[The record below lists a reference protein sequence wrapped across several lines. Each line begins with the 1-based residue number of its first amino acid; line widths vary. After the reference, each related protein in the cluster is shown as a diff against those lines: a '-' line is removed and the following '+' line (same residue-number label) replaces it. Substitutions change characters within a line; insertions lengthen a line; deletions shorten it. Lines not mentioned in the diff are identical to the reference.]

1 MCHRR
6 NRQILNSYAIFEF
19 GEIENTEWKQNPC
32 FACDT
37 CDTWLGG
44 VGVDAVEKARA
55 VNNAPVPKVVS
66 PISTQMRHPQVR
78 RSDFHS
84 LNGDDDMPSQSDIRQ
99 QVTDQIISALKS
111 NDLPPWKKCWA
122 NDPNGFGLAT
132 SLSTGKPYKGI
143 NQILLQ
149 VLAAKRG
156 YQSRWFGTFNQIK
169 HVEGSIR
176 KGEKSMKVVL
186 WKPVKR
192 ERSDENGEKV
202 DDSFLVMREFS
213 VFNVE
218 QATDLDQFRV
228 GFVQPQETAFER
240 YEQADQLFDAIG
252 ADIRHGGNRAFYSPG
267 GDFIQMPHRHQ
278 FDSAEAYYETLAH
291 EAIHWS
297 ERRIGFDRS
306 KEESAYA
313 LGELVAEIGS
323 CFLMGELGLP
333 TTDNLDSHAAYV
345 GNWLKAMKG
354 DTRFIFKAAATASKA
369 VDFLLSHVRQPE
381 EQPVPESLGTP

>member
-1 MCHRR
+1 MP
-6 NRQILNSYAIFEF
+6 
-19 GEIENTEWKQNPC
+19 KQT
-32 FACDT
+32 AD
-37 CDTWLGG
+37 
-44 VGVDAVEKARA
+44 
-55 VNNAPVPKVVS
+55 
-66 PISTQMRHPQVR
+66 
-78 RSDFHS
+78 
-84 LNGDDDMPSQSDIRQ
+84 DIRQ
-99 QVTDQIISALKS
+99 TITDTIIESLEAGG
-111 NDLPPWKKCWA
+111 LPPWKRCWA

-132 SLSTGKPYKGI
+132 SLSTGKPYRGI

-149 VLAAKRG
+149 VLAMKRG
-156 YQSRWFGTFNQIK
+156 YQSRWFGTFQQIK
-169 HVEGSIR
+169 HAEASVR
-176 KGEKSMKVVL
+176 KGERSLRVVL
-186 WKPVKR
+186 WKPIKR
-192 ERSDENGEKV
+192 ERTNEKGEEVEDK
-202 DDSFLVMREFS
+202 FLMMREFS

-218 QATDLDQFRV
+218 QTTGLDQFRV
-228 GFVQPQETAFER
+228 GFAQPKETAFDR
-240 YEQADQLFDAIG
+240 YEKADDLFAAIA
-252 ADIRHGGNRAFYSPG
+252 ADIRHGGNRAYYSVS
-267 GDFIQMPHRHQ
+267 GDYIQMPHRHQ

-297 ERRIGFDRS
+297 EKRIGFDRS

-313 LGELVAEIGS
+313 LGELVAELGS